1 MLSLSSVDA
10 LADKRVALVIG
21 NSAYKN
27 VARLPNPANDAKAIA
42 ELLKKAGFETVIAKS
57 DVANVEMRRA
67 VREFTEAAATADMAV
82 VFYAGHGIEINGGNY
97 LIPTDAVLE
106 SDLDVD
112 DETLSLDRIMH
123 AMEPVKRLRLVILD
137 ACRDNPFSRSM
148 KHTLAS
154 RSIGRGLAQ
163 VEPVTSDT
171 LVAFAAKAGSTAS
184 DGSGGHS
191 PFTAA
196 LLKYIAVPGLDIRLA
211 LGRVRDEVYN
221 DTDRKQEPFV
231 YGSLGGSDVSLVPKK
246 EAPPPAD
253 NSASAARDYEFAERI
268 GTKEAWDVFLENHK
282 AGFYSQLAKAA
293 RDKLIAAADAEAK
306 RRAIEDARKQ
316 AQADAEAKQ
325 RADAKHKAELE
336 AKRQADAEAEA
347 QRQAEI
353 KKQAEA
359 EAKRLAAAAEA
370 KRKAEEAAKQQ
381 AAQRP
386 TVIAM
391 APPQANPEPARSL
404 PAIASADIARLL
416 QFHLK
421 RVGCDPGSTDG
432 AWNEGS
438 IHALGE
444 FNKHAGTKLDV
455 KVASLDALHA
465 VEQHQARVCPLV
477 CGRDEKIE
485 GDHCVAIHK
494 AAKPERKREA
504 GSAEQSGGGQIF
516 CSERSGCSAV
526 PKNCHLEYSPGY
538 GGSGGVATMQ
548 QHMVCN

>member
-1 MLSLSSVDA
+1 MYVRLAQLLACAGFILSLTTVDA

-27 VARLPNPANDAKAIA
+27 VAKLPNPANDAAAIA
-42 ELLKKAGFETVIAKS
+42 ALLKKAGFQTVIAKN

-67 VREFTEAAATADMAV
+67 VREFTEAAATADIAV

-97 LIPTDAVLE
+97 LIPTDAMLE
-106 SDLDVD
+106 TDLDVD

-123 AMEPVKRLRLVILD
+123 AMEPVKHLRLVILD

-148 KHTLAS
+148 KHTVAS
-154 RSIGRGLAQ
+154 RSVGRGLAQ

-191 PFTAA
+191 PFTTA

-221 DTDRKQEPFV
+221 ATGHKQEPFV
-231 YGSLGGSDVSLVPKK
+231 YGSLGGADVSLVPMA
-246 EAPPPAD
+246 APPPPVD
-253 NSASAARDYEFAERI
+253 NSASAARDYEFAERV
-268 GTKEAWDVFLENHK
+268 GTKEGWDVFLENHK

-306 RRAIEDARKQ
+306 RRAAEDAKRQ

-325 RADAKHKAELE
+325 RADAKHQAELE
-336 AKRQADAEAEA
+336 AKRQADAEA
-347 QRQAEI
+347 QRRV
-353 KKQAEA
+353 EA
-359 EAKRLAAAAEA
+359 EAKRLAAEAAA
-370 KRKAEEAAKQQ
+370 KRQ
-381 AAQRP
+381 AAQPP
-386 TVIAM
+386 TVIAL
-391 APPQANPEPARSL
+391 ASPQANPQPQHSP
-404 PAIASADIARLL
+404 PAIAAADIARLL
-416 QFHLK
+416 QLHLK

-432 AWNEGS
+432 VWNDGS
-438 IHALGE
+438 IRALTD
-444 FNKHAGTKLDV
+444 FNKHAGTRLDV
-455 KVASLDALHA
+455 KVASLGALHA
-465 VEQHQARVCPLV
+465 VEQHQTRVCPLV
-477 CGRDEKIE
+477 CGRGEKIE
-485 GDHCVAIHK
+485 GDHCVAIRK
-494 AAKPERKREA
+494 AASPGREMDQA
-504 GSAEQSGGGQIF
+504 GSGESGGGQIF

-526 PKNCHLEYSPGY
+526 PKNCHLEYAPGY

-548 QHMVCN
+548 QHMICN